1 MKQIGPPQGEE
12 LFNQLTQIFD
22 IAQLRNMEPFLSRA
36 NLLKDL
42 RYDIDVI
49 KRNFPPKSHY
59 HKNGNGSAN
68 GNSNKSRLVRRFDR
82 IIFII
87 NKMITKNKFLVNQN
101 NKKNSFILQM
111 KNVCFYCVLQM
122 VVVFKVAQ

>member
-1 MKQIGPPQGEE
+1 MKSKQMKQNGPPQGEE
-12 LFNQLTQIFD
+12 SFNQLDHIFGT
-22 IAQLRNMEPFLSRA
+22 ALLRTEPFQSRA

-68 GNSNKSRLVRRFDR
+68 GNANKSRSVSIMIKYCLPMKQLVHKLICHQFVLFL
-82 IIFII
+82 IHCQQFIHQKC
-87 NKMITKNKFLVNQN
+87 NF
-101 NKKNSFILQM
+101 
-111 KNVCFYCVLQM
+111 
-122 VVVFKVAQ
+122 